1 MLGQHYDILFNY
13 INHLTSIHSR
23 EESPDE
29 GTPREMLFEVAMTE
43 AIKNGEPDNEETEL
57 KAEKLVEFLWENYGD

>member
-1 MLGQHYDILFNY
+1 MQARFIL
-13 INHLTSIHSR
+13 TGR
-23 EESPDE
+23 
-29 GTPREMLFEVAMTE
+29 VTE

>member
-1 MLGQHYDILFNY
+1 MPMSNQHNDAIK
-13 INHLTSIHSR
+13 
-23 EESPDE
+23 
-29 GTPREMLFEVAMTE
+29 EMLFEVAMTE